1 MGGGF
6 SCPALGIT
14 RPFVLSSISST
25 AGASA
30 FSSPGIS
37 AGAPKE
43 NMAPLTAP
51 SLGFSTSSFF
61 SSSAALGTAEFD
73 RSVGFCSMKPFLDA
87 VSMASFSFFVSRFIG
102 LSSASPS
109 GSKIANAS
117 AATSP
122 ATESLPIHAPDMRNF
137 SNFSLV
143 SSESKSRSLSR
154 LNTML
159 LAKRNAAAVAIMASP
174 PTLMSPCATSASATR
189 PAAPSPP
196 TIAAPATFFWFSE
209 TVNSG
214 NSKLET
220 ASNSTSNF
228 SRFSA
233 AFFAAAAV
241 ASSFFFSSA
250 WVRMSAPDAPAR
262 ASAAAWA
269 FSSAA
274 SASSLASSATLAVAS
289 ARIIFARLAASIA
302 SKALADSSSTSA
314 SAALYAASS
323 SSMFLSFS
331 AATAAS
337 AFFTCAAAVVVASSN
352 MDLAVFITST
362 TASSAGVT
370 ATFATSS
377 ARSSSSTTDS
387 VTALMLDLR

>member
-1 MGGGF
+1 MAPPTSGLSASGF
-6 SCPALGIT
+6 S
-14 RPFVLSSISST
+14 SST
-25 AGASA
+25 A
-30 FSSPGIS
+30 
-37 AGAPKE
+37 
-43 NMAPLTAP
+43 
-51 SLGFSTSSFF
+51 
-61 SSSAALGTAEFD
+61 LGTTELE
-73 RSVGFCSMKPFLDA
+73 RSLGFCSMKPCLDA
-87 VSMASFSFFVSRFIG
+87 DSMASFSFFVSRFIG
-102 LSSASPS
+102 LSSASPR

-122 ATESLPIHAPDMRNF
+122 AKESLPIHAPDMRNF
-137 SNFSLV
+137 SNFSLF
-143 SSESKSRSLSR
+143 SSESESRSLSC

-159 LAKRNAAAVAIMASP
+159 LANRNAMAVAVMASP
-174 PTLMSPCATSASATR
+174 PTLRSACATSASATR

-196 TIAAPATFFWFSE
+196 MIAAPATFFWLSV

-233 AFFAAAAV
+233 AFLAAAAV
-241 ASSFFFSSA
+241 ASSSFLSSA
-250 WVRMSAPDAPAR
+250 WVRMSAPDASAR
-262 ASAAAWA
+262 ASAAACA

-289 ARIIFARLAASIA
+289 ARIIFARLAVSIA
-302 SKALADSSSTSA
+302 SKALVDSSSTSA
-314 SAALYAASS
+314 SAALYADSS
-323 SSMFLSFS
+323 SSMFLSLS

-352 MDLAVFITST
+352 MLLAVFITST

-387 VTALMLDLR
+387 ATALMLDLR